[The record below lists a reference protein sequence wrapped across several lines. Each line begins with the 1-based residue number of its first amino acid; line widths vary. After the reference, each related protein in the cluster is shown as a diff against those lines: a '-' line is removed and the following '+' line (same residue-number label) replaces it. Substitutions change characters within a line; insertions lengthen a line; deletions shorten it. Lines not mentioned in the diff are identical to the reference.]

1 MRKIIYIFIFAIL
14 LLVLKAFVLDE
25 YIARYYNKDT
35 NTTVAESNTTSEETD
50 VPELKTLE
58 STTEPVH
65 ASEELNQIETNREK
79 NITTEQQKMPLEQL
93 GDEFS
98 KHIKL

>member
-1 MRKIIYIFIFAIL
+1 MRKIIYLFIFAVV

-25 YIARYYNKDT
+25 YIARYYNKDA
-35 NTTVAESNTTSEETD
+35 NTTAEANATVEAVQNTPEPEPQTIEPDANGSEAD
-50 VPELKTLE
+50 
-58 STTEPVH
+58 S
-65 ASEELNQIETNREK
+65 EK
-79 NITTEQQKMPLEQL
+79 NISYDKSKPPLEQL

>member
-1 MRKIIYIFIFAIL
+1 MRKIIYLFIFAIL

-25 YIARYYNKDT
+25 YIERYYNKDT
-35 NTTVAESNTTSEETD
+35 NTTSVETETTEVVQPAVEPEKPLQDTNESKDNRDKNTTTQ
-50 VPELKTLE
+50 K
-58 STTEPVH
+58 
-65 ASEELNQIETNREK
+65 
-79 NITTEQQKMPLEQL
+79 QQEMPLEKL

>member
-1 MRKIIYIFIFAIL
+1 MRKIVYLFIFAIL

-25 YIARYYNKDT
+25 YIAHYFNKD
-35 NTTVAESNTTSEETD
+35 ANTTSAQTE
-50 VPELKTLE
+50 
-58 STTEPVH
+58 TTEVVQPAV
-65 ASEELNQIETNREK
+65 EPEKPLQDTNESKEK
-79 NITTEQQKMPLEQL
+79 RDKNTTTQKQQEMPLEKL